1 MAVAGAFCPLNAQFD
16 PSFLAHRPLLPQPS
30 GRLPRSAHAGR
41 SPYCPQS
48 TQGSLECMTIT
59 DVVARSLRATLELAL
74 PTTCGG
80 CGAAGATWC
89 TRCADESD
97 RASYCGGPR
106 QVRPRPSPVGYPP
119 TWAAT
124 PYAAS
129 ARAALVAFKDCDRRD
144 LETVLAPMLS
154 DAMAAALATDPHLR
168 AVLRSANR
176 PVFVVPVPSSASAV
190 RRRGDAPLE
199 LMTRSALAG
208 AIREG
213 SGGQLL
219 FAPALRIRRRVADQ
233 AGLNHRQRATNLEHA
248 MQVQP
253 RWRASVRGVTC
264 LLTDDVLTTGATL
277 VEAARAL
284 REAGSGHVAAATVA
298 ATQRRAAPTGGVVR
312 DEGLRSPPRGRR

>member
-1 MAVAGAFCPLNAQFD
+1 
-16 PSFLAHRPLLPQPS
+16 
-30 GRLPRSAHAGR
+30 
-41 SPYCPQS
+41 
-48 TQGSLECMTIT
+48 MTIIG
-59 DVVARSLRATLELAL
+59 VVARSLRATFELAL

-89 TRCADESD
+89 TLCAYESD
-97 RASYCGGPR
+97 RAIYRGGPR
-106 QVRPRPSPVGYPP
+106 QVRPKPSPVGYPP

-124 PYAAS
+124 PYDAS
-129 ARAALVAFKDCDRRD
+129 ARAALVAFKDGDRRD

-154 DAMAAALATDPHLR
+154 NALAAALATDPRLR
-168 AVLRSANR
+168 AVLRSGNG
-176 PVFVVPVPSSASAV
+176 PVFVVPVPSSRSAV

-199 LMTRSALAG
+199 LLTRAALAR
-208 AIREG
+208 AAREG
-213 SGGQLL
+213 SGQLI

-253 RWRASVRGVTC
+253 RWRAGVRGVTC

-298 ATQRRAAPTGGVVR
+298 ATHRRAVPTGVGFQ
-312 DEGLRSPPRGRR
+312 DGDLRSQPREQR